1 MDAEESS
8 SSFCWSWDE
17 EKAFEN
23 AVAAEAAAA
32 AAAEVEERGGEW
44 RWEEIAAAVPGKT
57 PGEVERHYRLLV
69 EDVERI
75 ELGRVPLPEYVGES
89 EDSGEDDGGGNG
101 KRGGRGS
108 KGDVERRKGVAWT
121 EDEHRRFLLGLEEHG
136 KGDWRS
142 ISRNFVKTRTPTQVA
157 SHAQKYFIR
166 LKSMNKERRRTSIH
180 DITTTGNADGSGPQG
195 PITGET
201 NGPTT
206 PNNKPAKQPSQDP
219 ACPPGVGLYGSTLG
233 QPTLGQPFAAPFISF
248 ACPPVD
254 QQMTFRMGP
263 PISGSVVTSVP
274 LNIATRTYHMPH
286 TSAH

>member
-1 MDAEESS
+1 M
-8 SSFCWSWDE
+8 
-17 EKAFEN
+17 
-23 AVAAEAAAA
+23 
-32 AAAEVEERGGEW
+32 
-44 RWEEIAAAVPGKT
+44 
-57 PGEVERHYRLLV
+57 
-69 EDVERI
+69 
-75 ELGRVPLPEYVGES
+75 
-89 EDSGEDDGGGNG
+89 
-101 KRGGRGS
+101 
-108 KGDVERRKGVAWT
+108 
-121 EDEHRRFLLGLEEHG
+121 
-136 KGDWRS
+136 
-142 ISRNFVKTRTPTQVA
+142 A

-263 PISGSVVTSVP
+263 PVSGSVVTSVP
-274 LNIATRTYHMPH
+274 LNIATMTYHMPH